1 MLLIGI
7 DEAGYGPLLG
17 PFCHGYVALRVPDG
31 TAAPCVWTLLAPA
44 IARFPAE
51 GEAIAVDDSKR
62 IYSAANGLEL
72 LKRGVCAFLHRE
84 KALFLAALLEEA
96 ELTALENDPWGRGA
110 DCGRGA
116 AQARLNAA
124 LTAARAEVVAYG
136 ARAQSATDFNAA
148 LKRMGKGEANKADLN
163 ASRMC
168 EILGR
173 LLKRAAPGETV
184 HAVIDR
190 LGGRKFYSDCL
201 QSIFPDAVIWVEEES
216 KLVSGY
222 RIELEDR
229 VVRVEFRV
237 GAELQ
242 SLPVALGSMAAK
254 LTRELC
260 MERFNAFFVAHQP
273 GLTPTA
279 GYNTDAKR
287 FLKETKELRKQL
299 GIKDGVLIRSK

>member
-1 MLLIGI
+1 VLLIGI

-17 PFCHGYVALRVPDG
+17 PFCHGYFALRVPD
-31 TAAPCVWTLLAPA
+31 TDTAPCVWTLLSPA
-44 IARFPAE
+44 ISRFPAE
-51 GEAIAVDDSKR
+51 GDALAVDDSKR
-62 IYSAANGLEL
+62 IYSAANGFEL

-84 KALFLAALLEEA
+84 RAAFLAALLEA
-96 ELTALENDPWGRGA
+96 EELAALETEPWGRGA
-110 DCGRGA
+110 DCERGNA
-116 AQARLNAA
+116 HERLNTA
-124 LTAARAEVVAYG
+124 LTAARAEVVAFG

-148 LKRMGKGEANKADLN
+148 LKKTQEANKADLN

-173 LLKRAAPGETV
+173 LLKRAVPGERV
-184 HAVIDR
+184 YAVIDR

-216 KLVSGY
+216 KLVSAY
-222 RIELEDR
+222 RIEFEDR
-229 VVRVEFRV
+229 AVRVEFRV

-260 MERFNAFFVAHQP
+260 MARFNAFFLAHQP

-287 FLKETKELRKQL
+287 FLKETKVLRKEL
-299 GIKDGVLIRSK
+299 GIKDGVLIRCK

>member
-17 PFCHGYVALRVPDG
+17 PFCHGYFALRVPD
-31 TAAPCVWTLLAPA
+31 AESAPCLWMSLAPA

-51 GEAIAVDDSKR
+51 GDALAIDDSKR
-62 IYSAANGLEL
+62 IYSATNGLEL

-84 KALFLAALLEEA
+84 RAAFLAALLEAA
-96 ELTALENDPWGRGA
+96 ELEALEADPWGRGA
-110 DCGRGA
+110 DCERGECH
-116 AQARLNAA
+116 AA
-124 LTAARAEVVAYG
+124 LNGALSSARAEVVAYG
-136 ARAQSATDFNAA
+136 ARAQSATDFNIA
-148 LKRMGKGEANKADLN
+148 LKEKGESNKADLN

-168 EILGR
+168 EILGK
-173 LLKRAAPGETV
+173 LLKRAAPGERV

-201 QSIFPDAVIWVEEES
+201 QSIFPDALIWVEQET
-216 KLVSGY
+216 KLVSAY
-222 RIELEDR
+222 RIETDDR
-229 VVRVEFRV
+229 IIRVEFRV

-242 SLPVALGSMAAK
+242 SMPVALGSMAAK

-260 MERFNAFFVAHQP
+260 MARFNAFFIAHQP
-273 GLTPTA
+273 DLTPTA

-287 FLKETKELRKQL
+287 FLKDTKALRKQL
-299 GIKDGVLIRSK
+299 GIEDDVLIRCR